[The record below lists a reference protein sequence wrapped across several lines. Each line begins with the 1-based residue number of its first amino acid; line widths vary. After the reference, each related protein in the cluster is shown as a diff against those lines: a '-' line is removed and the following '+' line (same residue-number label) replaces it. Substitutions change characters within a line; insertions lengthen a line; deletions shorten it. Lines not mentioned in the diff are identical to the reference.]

1 MCASTMQS
9 PVDIKT
15 NDVVTNNIIEPFDL
29 SELTETSGIK
39 MEMTNTGLAV
49 NVDFPDYQPTIQGG
63 GLPGPHKLSGF
74 HFHWGRNSG
83 RGSEHTIN
91 GYKFAM
97 EAHFVFLPTNDEAK
111 NFAAVLGVMI
121 YAGSY
126 NPNYEQIVSKLKDIR
141 NNGDKVVLDNFP
153 IMDLLPKTTGC
164 WYRYCGSLT
173 TPPCT
178 ETVIWTLFENSISIS
193 EHQLNEFRELM
204 GEPDVF
210 TEGDNYIV
218 DNFRPVQPLLQRKVA
233 LSCPCS
239 KRNPFRQ
246 NLRETQDYG
255 CINHEYGFKRN
266 HQTYSPYSSGSDICQ
281 LFEYLM
287 RK

>member
-1 MCASTMQS
+1 MPEAIEDLKWGYFQGGIPPPFWSCLENSEMCASTMQS
-9 PVDIKT
+9 PVAIKT
-15 NDVVTNNIIEPFDL
+15 KNVVKNNNIEPFDL

-49 NVDFPDYQPTIQGG
+49 KVDFLDYQPTIQGG

-91 GYKFAM
+91 GCKFAM
-97 EAHFVFLPTNDEAK
+97 EAHFVFLPTKDEAK

-126 NPNYEQIVSKLKDIR
+126 NPNYEQIVSKLKDIK
-141 NNGDKVVLDNFP
+141 NKGGKVVLDNFP
-153 IMDLLPKTTGC
+153 IMDLLPKTTSC

-178 ETVIWTLFENSISIS
+178 ETVIWTLFEKSISMS
-193 EHQLNEFRELM
+193 EYQVLYKV
-204 GEPDVF
+204 PVD
-210 TEGDNYIV
+210 DNPV
-218 DNFRPVQPLLQRKVA
+218 DD
-233 LSCPCS
+233 
-239 KRNPFRQ
+239 NPPSR
-246 NLRETQDYG
+246 
-255 CINHEYGFKRN
+255 
-266 HQTYSPYSSGSDICQ
+266 
-281 LFEYLM
+281 
-287 RK
+287 